1 MLVRIFTTNK
11 TIMRFNLFKK
21 SQKKSL
27 HEIFSNFEKAD
38 SEDSIDF
45 LTDLVESL
53 RPNKIEFSASYSIVD
68 FIEYLNTHPEVCF
81 RFKTYIQLLFNKRRF
96 TFILTDTGIIKD
108 SLFFRE
114 IKDRFIS
121 KFLPEQ
127 PDKDSLQFVIN
138 QVLYKQ
144 NDYQWIERIP
154 TEEIIELA
162 TIIELNS
169 IYSSIEENSP
179 ITEILNAMSLIIQ
192 RISGRMLELDVLQM
206 IPEFEN
212 IESPFEAFEKQL
224 DLVDKAIRKSDQHYL
239 PLSDEKIQQL
249 NSVYADCQNV
259 IIKAFKNSAEFGISL
274 KVNQSLLRIQQ
285 QLNRLGIMI
294 PFLSVES
301 ISDKAHN
308 SIHLGRTLIRYN
320 CKKNNIRKL
329 IGESTQSIAFEI
341 TQHTAKTGEHYIT
354 QNKKQYLHMFMTAM
368 GGGLIVG
375 LLCVFK
381 LLLSGAHVSDFG
393 HAVLYSLN
401 YSFGFILIYLMGFT
415 LATKQ
420 PAMTAATIVQ
430 SIQIGMLSKE
440 DNSHRHLAF
449 AKLFAQLFRS
459 QFIAFVGNVIVAFPV
474 ALTVVWLSD
483 YLIDYNFA
491 EKRADKLLHD
501 LSPAH
506 SPALFH
512 AAIAGVFL
520 FLSGV
525 ISGSISNRNK
535 HKRVYYRISEHP
547 ILKLSIGKE
556 RTRQLANWFEEK
568 WAGVAANFWFGVFMG
583 STAIIGAFVGL
594 NLDIRH
600 ITFASGNLALGLF
613 GVGFEI
619 SANLLFWGIFGI
631 AAIGFV
637 NFIVSFLLSLG
648 LAFRS
653 RNIPISE
660 LKYLFKSV
668 WKYFKK
674 RPHLFFFP
682 TKE

>member
-1 MLVRIFTTNK
+1 MQFKLFPKNK
-11 TIMRFNLFKK
+11 TKSIDQLFY
-21 SQKKSL
+21 
-27 HEIFSNFEKAD
+27 NFEKDNEENA
-38 SEDSIDF
+38 IDF
-45 LTDLVESL
+45 LIELVENL
-53 RPNKIEFSASYSIVD
+53 RPSKIELSASYSIRD
-68 FIEYLNTHPEVCF
+68 FIDYLYSHPEECQQ
-81 RFKTYIQLLFNKRRF
+81 FKSYIKTLFTNRRF

-108 SLFFRE
+108 SHFFRE
-114 IKDRFIS
+114 IKDRIIS

-127 PDKDSLQFVIN
+127 PEKDSLQFILN

-154 TEEIIELA
+154 VEELFKLA
-162 TIIELNS
+162 SIIELNS

-206 IPEFEN
+206 IPEYEN

-224 DLVDKAIRKSDQHYL
+224 DIVDSAIRKSEEHYL
-239 PLSDEKIQQL
+239 SNSDERIQQL
-249 NSVYADCQNV
+249 NLVYASCQEV
-259 IIKAFKNSAEFGISL
+259 IYQAFRNSSEFGISL

-285 QLNRLGIMI
+285 QLNRLGLLI
-294 PFLSVES
+294 PFLTIES
-301 ISDKAHN
+301 SQDKAHN

-354 QNKKQYLHMFMTAM
+354 QSKKEYFHMLLTAM

-375 LLCVFK
+375 FLCVFK

-430 SIQIGMLSKE
+430 SIQEGMLNVTNKK
-440 DNSHRHLAF
+440 DRHLSF

-459 QFIAFVGNVIVAFPV
+459 QFIAFVGNVIIAFPV

-491 EKRADKLLHD
+491 EKKADKLLSD
-501 LSPAH
+501 LSPWH

-547 ILKLSIGKE
+547 VLKLSFGREKTK
-556 RTRQLANWFEEK
+556 RLANWFEEK
-568 WAGVAANFWFGVFMG
+568 WPGVASNFWFGVFMG
-583 STAIIGAFVGL
+583 STAIIGAFFGL

-619 SANLLFWGIFGI
+619 SPGLLFWGIFGI
-631 AAIGFV
+631 AAIGFI

-660 LKYLFKSV
+660 VKYLFLSV

-674 RPHLFFFP
+674 RPLSFFIP
-682 TKE
+682 MK

>member
-1 MLVRIFTTNK
+1 MQ
-11 TIMRFNLFKK
+11 FNLFPKNKAK
-21 SQKKSL
+21 SIDHL
-27 HEIFSNFEKAD
+27 FSNFEKENEENA
-38 SEDSIDF
+38 IDF
-45 LTDLVESL
+45 LIELVENL
-53 RPNKIEFSASYSIVD
+53 RPSKIDLSASYSIRD
-68 FIEYLNTHPEVCF
+68 FIDYLNTHPEECDQF
-81 RFKTYIQLLFNKRRF
+81 NAYIKTLFTNRRF

-108 SLFFRE
+108 SHFFRE
-114 IKDRFIS
+114 IKDRIIS

-127 PDKDSLQFVIN
+127 PEKDSLQFILN

-154 TEEIIELA
+154 VEELFELA
-162 TIIELNS
+162 SIIELNS

-206 IPEFEN
+206 IPEYEN

-224 DLVDKAIRKSDQHYL
+224 DIVDSAIRKSDNYYL
-239 PLSDEKIQQL
+239 LNSDDRILQL
-249 NSVYADCQNV
+249 NFIYASCQEV
-259 IIKAFKNSAEFGISL
+259 INQAFRNSSEFGISL

-285 QLNRLGIMI
+285 QLNRLGVLI
-294 PFLSVES
+294 PFLTIES
-301 ISDKAHN
+301 SHDKAHN

-354 QNKKQYLHMFMTAM
+354 QSKKEYFHMLLTAM

-381 LLLSGAHVSDFG
+381 VLLSGAHVSDFG

-430 SIQIGMLSKE
+430 SIQEGMS
-440 DNSHRHLAF
+440 NSTNKNDRHLSF

-459 QFIAFVGNVIVAFPV
+459 QFIAFVGNVIIAFPI
-474 ALTVVWLSD
+474 ALSVVWLSD
-483 YLIDYNFA
+483 WLIDYNFA
-491 EKRADKLLHD
+491 EKKADKLLID
-501 LSPAH
+501 LSPWH

-547 ILKLSIGKE
+547 VLKLSFGREKTK
-556 RTRQLANWFEEK
+556 RLANWFEEK
-568 WAGVAANFWFGVFMG
+568 WPGVASNFWFGVFMG
-583 STAIIGAFVGL
+583 STAIIGAFLGL

-619 SANLLFWGIFGI
+619 SPSLLFWGIFGI
-631 AAIGFV
+631 ASIGFV

-653 RNIPISE
+653 RNIPVSE
-660 LKYLFKSV
+660 VKYLFKSV
-668 WKYFKK
+668 WKHFKK
-674 RPHLFFFP
+674 RPITFFFP
-682 TKE
+682 LK

>member
-1 MLVRIFTTNK
+1 MQFKLFPKNK
-11 TIMRFNLFKK
+11 TK
-21 SQKKSL
+21 SIDQL
-27 HEIFSNFEKAD
+27 FSNFEKENEENA
-38 SEDSIDF
+38 IDF
-45 LTDLVESL
+45 LIELVENL
-53 RPNKIEFSASYSIVD
+53 RPSKIELSASYSIRD
-68 FIEYLNTHPEVCF
+68 FIDYLNTHPEECHQ
-81 RFKTYIQLLFNKRRF
+81 FKVYIKTLFNNRRF
-96 TFILTDTGIIKD
+96 TFILSDTGIIKD
-108 SLFFRE
+108 SHFFRE
-114 IKDRFIS
+114 IKERIIA
-121 KFLPEQ
+121 KFLPVQ
-127 PDKDSLQFVIN
+127 PDQDSLQFILN

-154 TEEIIELA
+154 VEELFELA
-162 TIIELNS
+162 SIIELNS
-169 IYSSIEENSP
+169 IYRSIEENSP

-206 IPEFEN
+206 IPEYEN

-224 DLVDKAIRKSDQHYL
+224 DIVDSALRKSDNYYL
-239 PLSDEKIQQL
+239 HNSDERIQQL
-249 NSVYADCQNV
+249 NLVYASCQEV
-259 IIKAFKNSAEFGISL
+259 INQAFRNSSEFGISL

-285 QLNRLGIMI
+285 QLNRLGVMI
-294 PFLSVES
+294 PFLTVES
-301 ISDKAHN
+301 SQDKAQN

-354 QNKKQYLHMFMTAM
+354 QSKKEYFHMLLTAM

-375 LLCVFK
+375 FLCVFK

-430 SIQIGMLSKE
+430 SIQEGMLSSANKN
-440 DNSHRHLAF
+440 DRHLSF

-459 QFIAFVGNVIVAFPV
+459 QFIAFVGNVIIAFPI
-474 ALTVVWLSD
+474 ALSVVWLSD
-483 YLIDYNFA
+483 WLIDYNFA
-491 EKRADKLLHD
+491 EKKADKLLSD
-501 LSPAH
+501 LSPWH

-535 HKRVYYRISEHP
+535 HKKVYYRISEHP
-547 ILKLSIGKE
+547 VLKLSFGREK
-556 RTRQLANWFEEK
+556 TKQLADWFEEK
-568 WAGVAANFWFGVFMG
+568 WPGVASNFWFGVFMG
-583 STAIIGAFVGL
+583 STAIIGAFLGL

-619 SANLLFWGIFGI
+619 SPSLLFWGIFGI

-653 RNIPISE
+653 RNIPVSE
-660 LKYLFKSV
+660 VKYLFKSV
-668 WKYFKK
+668 WKHFKK
-674 RPHLFFFP
+674 RPLSFFIP
-682 TKE
+682 IK

>member
-1 MLVRIFTTNK
+1 MQ
-11 TIMRFNLFKK
+11 FNLFPKNKAK
-21 SQKKSL
+21 SIDL
-27 HEIFSNFEKAD
+27 LFLNFEKENEENA
-38 SEDSIDF
+38 IDF
-45 LTDLVESL
+45 LIELVENL
-53 RPNKIEFSASYSIVD
+53 RPSKIDLSASYSIRD
-68 FIEYLNTHPEVCF
+68 FIDYLNTHPEECDQF
-81 RFKTYIQLLFNKRRF
+81 NAYIKTLFTNRRF

-108 SLFFRE
+108 SHFFRE
-114 IKDRFIS
+114 IKDRIIS

-127 PDKDSLQFVIN
+127 PEKDSLQFILN

-154 TEEIIELA
+154 VEELFELA
-162 TIIELNS
+162 SIIKLNS
-169 IYSSIEENSP
+169 IYSSIEENAP
-179 ITEILNAMSLIIQ
+179 ITELLNAMSLIIQ

-206 IPEFEN
+206 IPEYEN

-224 DLVDKAIRKSDQHYL
+224 DIVDSGIRKSEEHYL
-239 PLSDEKIQQL
+239 SNTDEKIQQL
-249 NSVYADCQNV
+249 NLVYSSCQEV
-259 IIKAFKNSAEFGISL
+259 INQAFRNSSEFGISL

-285 QLNRLGIMI
+285 QLNRLGVLI
-294 PFLSVES
+294 PFLTVKSNT
-301 ISDKAHN
+301 DKASN
-308 SIHLGRTLIRYN
+308 SIHLGLTLIRYN

-354 QNKKQYLHMFMTAM
+354 QSKKEYFHMLLTAM

-381 LLLSGAHVSDFG
+381 VLLSGAHVSDFG

-401 YSFGFILIYLMGFT
+401 YSLGFILIYLMGFT

-430 SIQIGMLSKE
+430 SIQEGML
-440 DNSHRHLAF
+440 NSSNKNDRHLSF

-459 QFIAFVGNVIVAFPV
+459 QFIAFVGNVIIAFPV
-474 ALTVVWLSD
+474 ALLVVWLSD
-483 YLIDYNFA
+483 WLIDYNFA
-491 EKRADKLLHD
+491 EKKADKLLSD
-501 LSPAH
+501 LSPWH

-547 ILKLSIGKE
+547 VLKLYFGREK
-556 RTRQLANWFEEK
+556 TKQLANWFEEK
-568 WAGVAANFWFGVFMG
+568 WSGVASNFWFGVFMG
-583 STAIIGAFVGL
+583 STAIIGAFLGL

-613 GVGFEI
+613 GVGFEVTP
-619 SANLLFWGIFGI
+619 SLLFWGIFGI

-653 RNIPISE
+653 RNIPLSE
-660 LKYLFKSV
+660 VKYLFQSV
-668 WKYFKK
+668 WKHFKK
-674 RPHLFFFP
+674 RPLSFFIP
-682 TKE
+682 MR